1 MLLLAVS
8 DGEPVACG
16 GLQRLDDRTAEIK
29 RMWVHEDW
37 RGAGLG
43 GRMLRALEQAA
54 VDRGHAVVRLDTNS
68 VLTDAVAMYRRAGY
82 TAIDRYNDNPYAH
95 HWFEKTARPE
105 TGRRVPADLREDPGV
120 LESVQRGVG
129 SLARGLTSA
138 VTPRFRPGD
147 LDNRDP
153 DFMREVLPATWLFV
167 SAWFRPDIRGLHHI
181 PGDGPVLVVGN
192 HTGGASSP
200 EVHISQ
206 LAISTYFGV
215 ERLHYQ
221 LAHRMVL
228 NSRSVPCCAASARSR
243 PTRTTPPRRSTPAPS
258 SRSSPA
264 ATTRS
269 TGRAGSRPAST
280 WVVARASSGWRSRRT
295 SRSCRWSRWADRRRR
310 CSCPGAKDS
319 RGCLGSTQAMRLK
332 SLPIMLALPFG
343 LQIGPLPHF
352 PLPAKVTM
360 RLLAPI
366 NLRERYG
373 EDPDVDEIYDDLV
386 ATMQQTLTALQHDR
400 RLPVIG

>member
-1 MLLLAVS
+1 M
-8 DGEPVACG
+8 
-16 GLQRLDDRTAEIK
+16 
-29 RMWVHEDW
+29 
-37 RGAGLG
+37 
-43 GRMLRALEQAA
+43 
-54 VDRGHAVVRLDTNS
+54 
-68 VLTDAVAMYRRAGY
+68 
-82 TAIDRYNDNPYAH
+82 
-95 HWFEKTARPE
+95 
-105 TGRRVPADLREDPGV
+105 
-120 LESVQRGVG
+120 LESVQQGLG

-153 DFMREVLPATWLFV
+153 DFMRELLPATWLFV

-181 PGDGPVLVVGN
+181 PSDGPVLVVGN

-228 NSRSVPCCAASARSR
+228 NSPVGALLRRFGTVEADPDNAAKALDAGAIVSVFPGGDHEVYRPSWESARIDMG
-243 PTRTTPPRRSTPAPS
+243 
-258 SRSSPA
+258 
-264 ATTRS
+264 
-269 TGRAGSRPAST
+269 GRKGFLRLA
-280 WVVARASSGWRSRRT
+280 VE
-295 SRSCRWSRWADRRRR
+295 
-310 CSCPGAKDS
+310 KDVPIVPMVTLGGQETALFLS
-319 RGCLGSTQAMRLK
+319 RGEGLARMLRLDKAMRLK

-343 LQIGPLPHF
+343 LQIGPMPHF

-373 EDPDVDEIYDDLV
+373 ENPDVDQIYDDLV
-386 ATMQQTLTALQHDR
+386 DTMQQTLTALQHDR